1 MWSCPGSRLRG
12 CPRMGA
18 ARRGCACSTL
28 GLLARDR
35 ALAGRTGSLLCGLVV
50 PLVGWE
56 GARAA
61 DRRRRRSAGRAGEA
75 ARPRPWE
82 SRAGATGLGSDGGEA
97 DGRGGGARGAT
108 RLGRDGASNCAS
120 CFQAPTEYRGWAGR
134 GPGHAVGLR
143 PPPRPLPALPDR
155 SRHGTRPISA
165 RNRTDLDAAGS
176 QPLRETTRS
185 AQGPA

>member
-1 MWSCPGSRLRG
+1 
-12 CPRMGA
+12 MGA

-120 CFQAPTEYRGWAGR
+120 CFQAPTEYRGMPWGCV
-134 GPGHAVGLR
+134 PLHGLC
-143 PPPRPLPALPDR
+143 PRCRTDLGAEPDR
-155 SRHGTRPISA
+155 SRAGTRPISA
-165 RNRTDLDAAGS
+165 RNPTDLGTEPNRSRCGRLSASQGDDAVCTGPGLMGS
-176 QPLRETTRS
+176 R
-185 AQGPA
+185 